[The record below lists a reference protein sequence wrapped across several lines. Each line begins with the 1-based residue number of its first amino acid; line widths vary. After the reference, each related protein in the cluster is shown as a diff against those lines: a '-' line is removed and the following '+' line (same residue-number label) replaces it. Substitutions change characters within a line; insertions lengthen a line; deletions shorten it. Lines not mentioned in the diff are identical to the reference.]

1 MENAYD
7 FSKGMS
13 VKRTFLKNQANGPLG
28 VNSVNL
34 FMQKVIHYFSTL

>member
-13 VKRTFLKNQANGPLG
+13 VKRPFLKNQANGPS
-28 VNSVNL
+28 VNSVKV
-34 FMQKVIHYFSTL
+34 FMQKVNTV